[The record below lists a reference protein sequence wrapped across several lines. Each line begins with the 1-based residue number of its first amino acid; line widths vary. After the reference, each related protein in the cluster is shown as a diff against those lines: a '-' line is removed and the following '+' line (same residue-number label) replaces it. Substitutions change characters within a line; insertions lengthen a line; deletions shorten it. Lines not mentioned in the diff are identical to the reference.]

1 MKKQKVLS
9 ENSDSKMRLSNF
21 ELMRIIMMLGII
33 AHHYIVNSGITKL
46 YDYSNINSNMIFSQ
60 IFGMY
65 GKTIINCF
73 TLITGYFMVN
83 SNITLK
89 KFLKLYLQ
97 YKFYYLLFYFIF
109 VLTGYTEFSIDGLLQ
124 NVFNV
129 VYEAGKKYYSGVY
142 MIFFLFIPF
151 LNILAKNMTKKQ
163 YRIFIFFGGGY
174 MCLIPTLSYFHFKMD
189 TFSFLGWM
197 IITYFIGGYFS
208 LYPNKKTESL
218 RFSLLLMISTIA
230 LSIVAVLVI
239 DFYGFSRG
247 FIWPYYFVSNSNR
260 ILAIGIA
267 IGVFLFFKNIRIP
280 NSRIINTISAS
291 TFGILVIHTCSDLMR
306 KYLWVDVFKCTVY
319 YQKSFKTY
327 VFHSISSV
335 FIVYGVALLIDLL
348 RRYVIEKPFFYYFD
362 KLYIRIKEKKSEG

>member
-163 YRIFIFFGGGY
+163 YRIFIFFGGVHVPDTNP
-174 MCLIPTLSYFHFKMD
+174 IILS
-189 TFSFLGWM
+189 L
-197 IITYFIGGYFS
+197 
-208 LYPNKKTESL
+208 
-218 RFSLLLMISTIA
+218 
-230 LSIVAVLVI
+230 
-239 DFYGFSRG
+239 
-247 FIWPYYFVSNSNR
+247 
-260 ILAIGIA
+260 
-267 IGVFLFFKNIRIP
+267 
-280 NSRIINTISAS
+280 
-291 TFGILVIHTCSDLMR
+291 
-306 KYLWVDVFKCTVY
+306 
-319 YQKSFKTY
+319 
-327 VFHSISSV
+327 
-335 FIVYGVALLIDLL
+335 
-348 RRYVIEKPFFYYFD
+348 
-362 KLYIRIKEKKSEG
+362 